1 MNTLIRQGLAATG
14 LAAALMLTG
23 CGSGDDTTD
32 KSDKDTSPAPSAATG
47 GGSGGTSGGADLT
60 ALQGTWSAMGSEMVA
75 LSFQDDKVSL
85 IAGPR
90 VCTGLAKAADKPTLT
105 LKCADGDTER
115 TAGTVESHD
124 ARTVVVSWESGVKDS
139 LTKTD
144 TSGLPSGLPTT
155 LPTGIPTSMPTD
167 LPKGLPTAVASAV
180 PQ

>member
-1 MNTLIRQGLAATG
+1 MNKPVRQGIAATG

-23 CGSGDDTTD
+23 CGSGDAAD
-32 KSDKDTSPAPSAATG
+32 KGGKATSAAPSAATG
-47 GGSGGTSGGADLT
+47 GGSGESSPAADLT
-60 ALQGTWSAMGSEMVA
+60 GLQGTWSAMGSEMVA

-90 VCTGLAKAADKPTLT
+90 VCTGVAKSGAEKPTLT
-105 LKCADGDTER
+105 LKCGDGDTKR
-115 TAGTVESHD
+115 TTGTVESHD
-124 ARTVVVSWESGVKDS
+124 AGTVVVSWESGTKDS

-144 TSGLPSGLPTT
+144 ASGLPSGLPTS
-155 LPTGIPTSMPTD
+155 IPTD